1 MIDRN
6 FLLGLIASLVLL
18 LSYNFY
24 YEWRFGDYIKKQQE
38 QAALVGDKSKKNKLP
53 SKEKEAVAQKDPAVS
68 SEPQSPAPMVA
79 DKAVEPVS
87 GAKPLAPVAPV
98 GVTEAVPLAQNAS
111 QTTENT
117 IHIKTGV
124 TEVVLSNRGAIPVK
138 YLLEQYRSQSGHN
151 VDLRFDFEA
160 SQKKLASEG
169 KALSVVKVYPSLG
182 LKFPKES
189 FSDKVNQAL
198 FTTDAKGGEVVL
210 KAGDAPYSVTYE
222 YIDESGVRVWKKY
235 TFYPNSY
242 TFDFSALVKTDPKWG
257 AFEYS
262 LVWSGLGEDEDA
274 AMGAYSYSGPVLLL
288 NKARIAD
295 TPTAKEPRKKY
306 SGQIPWA
313 AHTNRYY
320 AAIAFPAEAVDH
332 TVSTQFITESKSAIE
347 WEFKA
352 RQDDKTETFKFFVG
366 PKQHVLLS
374 KYTDGAYSLID
385 YGWFDIIARPLFQ
398 LLSLFHDYVGNWG
411 WAIIMLTVLMKI
423 IFFPLSQ
430 KSFKSMQKLQKI
442 QPHMK
447 RIQEAY
453 KNDKEKLNQEMFR
466 LYKEHKVNPLG
477 GCLPMIIQ
485 IPIFFALYKVLLES
499 IELKGA
505 GWILWIKDL
514 AQHDPYYVTPIIMGV
529 TMVVQQMMTPKTGDE
544 LQRKMMMAMPVI
556 FTFMF
561 LTFPSGLVIY
571 WLVNNTLTIIQ
582 QWLIYREAGK
592 EAN

>member
-6 FLLGLIASLVLL
+6 FLFGLTASLALL

-24 YEWRFGDYIKKQQE
+24 YEWRFGDFIKKQE
-38 QAALVGDKSKKNKLP
+38 ERAALVGEKNRKTTPPIKDKETAPQASSTAP
-53 SKEKEAVAQKDPAVS
+53 SATAPTPVAIAPVS
-68 SEPQSPAPMVA
+68 EVATQVAPAP
-79 DKAVEPVS
+79 VETLE
-87 GAKPLAPVAPV
+87 AAPV
-98 GVTEAVPLAQNAS
+98 TQDTAQA
-111 QTTENT
+111 TENT
-117 IHIKTGV
+117 LRIKTGV
-124 TEVVLSNRGAIPVK
+124 TEVVLSNRGAIPVR
-138 YLLEQYRSQSGHN
+138 YLLEKYKSQN
-151 VDLRFDFEA
+151 RRNIDLRFNFETA
-160 SQKKLASEG
+160 QAKLASEG
-169 KALSVVKVYPSLG
+169 KTLSAIKVYPSLG

-189 FSDKVNQAL
+189 FSDKVNHAL
-198 FTTDAKGGEVVL
+198 FTTDAKSGDIVL
-210 KAGDAPYSVTYE
+210 KEGDAPYTVSYE
-222 YIDESGVRVWKKY
+222 FTDESGVKVWKRY
-235 TFYPNSY
+235 TFYPNAY
-242 TFDFSALVKTDPKWG
+242 TFDLSVLVKADPQWG
-257 AFEYS
+257 SFEYS
-262 LVWSGLGEDEDA
+262 VVWSGLGDDEDTS
-274 AMGAYSYSGPVLLL
+274 MGMYSYVGSALLL
-288 NKARIAD
+288 NKARIAE
-295 TPTAKEPRKKY
+295 TPTEDEPRKKY
-306 SGQIPWA
+306 KGEIPWA
-313 AHTNRYY
+313 AHVNRYY
-320 AAIAFPAEAVDH
+320 TAIAMPSDARER
-332 TVSTQFITESKSAIE
+332 TVSTQFINEANSAIE

-352 RQDDKTETFKFFVG
+352 RQDDKAETINFFVG
-366 PKQHVLLS
+366 PKEHVLLS
-374 KYTDGAYSLID
+374 KYTNGAYSLID
-385 YGWFDIIARPLFQ
+385 YGWFDIIAKPLYQ

-411 WAIIMLTVLMKI
+411 WAIIMLTILMKV

-430 KSFKSMQKLQKI
+430 KSFRSMQKLQKI

-447 RIQEAY
+447 RAQEAY

-477 GCLPMIIQ
+477 GCLPMIVQ

-514 AQHDPYYVTPIIMGV
+514 SQHDPYYVTPLIMGV
-529 TMVVQQMMTPKTGDE
+529 TMVLQQMMTPKTGDA

>member
-6 FLLGLIASLVLL
+6 FLLGLIASLALL

-24 YEWRFGDYIKKQQE
+24 YEWRFGDFVKKQQE
-38 QAALVGDKSKKNKLP
+38 QAALTGEKNKKNKP
-53 SKEKEAVAQKDPAVS
+53 PIKENEAVPQTSPAVS
-68 SEPQSPAPMVA
+68 PIAQAPAPA
-79 DKAVEPVS
+79 T
-87 GAKPLAPVAPV
+87 AKPGDLPAPDAKPQASPSQAESAAAVA
-98 GVTEAVPLAQNAS
+98 VTQNAS
-111 QTTENT
+111 QPTENT
-117 IHIKTGV
+117 VRIKTGV
-124 TEVVLSNRGAIPVK
+124 TEVVLSNRGAVPVRYILDK
-138 YLLEQYRSQSGHN
+138 YSSENRRN
-151 VDLRFDFEA
+151 VNLRFDFEA
-160 SQKKLASEG
+160 SQTKLSNEG
-169 KALSVVKVYPSLG
+169 KTLSTVKVYPSLG

-189 FSDKVNQAL
+189 FSDKVNHAL
-198 FTTDAKGGEVVL
+198 YTTDAKGGDVVL

-222 YIDESGVRVWKKY
+222 FIDESGVKVWKKY
-235 TFYPNSY
+235 TFYPNAY
-242 TFDFSALVKTDPKWG
+242 TFDFSVLVKADPKWG

-262 LVWSGLGEDEDA
+262 LVWSGLGDDEDKA
-274 AMGAYSYSGPVLLL
+274 QGAYSYKGPVLLV

-295 TPTAKEPRKKY
+295 VPTAKEPRKKY
-306 SGQIPWA
+306 LGQIPWA

-320 AAIAFPAEAVDH
+320 AAIAFPGEAVDH
-332 TVSTQFITESKSAIE
+332 AVSTQFIDESNTAIE

-352 RQDDKTETFKFFVG
+352 RQDDKAETFNFFVG

-411 WAIIMLTVLMKI
+411 WAIIMLTVLMKV

-453 KNDKEKLNQEMFR
+453 KDDKEKLNSEMFR

-514 AQHDPYYVTPIIMGV
+514 AQHDPYYVTPVIMGA
-529 TMVVQQMMTPKTGDE
+529 TMVVQQMMTPKTGDA

>member
-6 FLLGLIASLVLL
+6 FLLGLIASLALL

-24 YEWRFGDYIKKQQE
+24 YEWRYGDFVKKQQE
-38 QAALVGDKSKKNKLP
+38 QAALTGEKNKKNKP
-53 SKEKEAVAQKDPAVS
+53 PIKDNEAAGQTAAAVSPTAQIPTPVQAEKTEQATFEAKPHASSIPVESAEAVA
-68 SEPQSPAPMVA
+68 
-79 DKAVEPVS
+79 
-87 GAKPLAPVAPV
+87 
-98 GVTEAVPLAQNAS
+98 VPPNIS
-111 QTTENT
+111 QATENT
-117 IHIKTGV
+117 VRIKTGV
-124 TEVVLSNRGAIPVK
+124 TEVVLSNRGAVPVS
-138 YLLEQYRSQSGHN
+138 YLLEKYRSESGHN
-151 VDLRFDFEA
+151 VNLRFDFEA
-160 SQKKLASEG
+160 SQAKLANAG
-169 KALSVVKVYPSLG
+169 KPLSTVKAYPLLG

-189 FSDKVNQAL
+189 FSDKVNQAY
-198 FTTDAKGGEVVL
+198 FTTDAKGGDVFL
-210 KAGDAPYSVTYE
+210 KPGDAPYSVTYQFT
-222 YIDESGVRVWKKY
+222 DESGVKVLKKY
-235 TFYPNSY
+235 TFHPNAY
-242 TFDFSALVKTDPKWG
+242 TFDLSVLVKADPKWG

-262 LVWSGLGEDEDA
+262 LVWFGLGDAEDKA
-274 AMGAYSYSGPVLLL
+274 VGASSYMGPAILVDK
-288 NKARIAD
+288 NKIAD
-295 TPTAKEPRKKY
+295 PPTEKEPRKKY
-306 SGQIPWA
+306 VGEIPWA
-313 AHTNRYY
+313 AHVNRFY
-320 AAIAFPAEAVDH
+320 AAIIMPGVAGNQ
-332 TVSTQFITESKSAIE
+332 TVSTQFINESNTAIE
-347 WEFKA
+347 WALKA
-352 RQDDKTETFKFFVG
+352 RQDDKAETFNLFVG

-374 KYTDGAYSLID
+374 KYANGVYSLID
-385 YGWFDIIARPLFQ
+385 YGWFDIIAKPLFQ
-398 LLSLFHDYVGNWG
+398 VLSWFHDYVGNWG
-411 WAIIMLTVLMKI
+411 WAIIMLTMLMKL

-453 KNDKEKLNQEMFR
+453 KDDKEKLNSEMFR

-485 IPIFFALYKVLLES
+485 IPIFFALYKVLLDS

-514 AQHDPYYVTPIIMGV
+514 TQHDPYYVTPIIMGA
-529 TMVVQQMMTPKTGDE
+529 TMVIQQMMTPKTGDA
-544 LQRKMMMAMPVI
+544 LQRKMMMAMPVV

>member
-6 FLLGLIASLVLL
+6 FLLGLIASLALL

-24 YEWRFGDYIKKQQE
+24 YEWRFGDFVKKQQE
-38 QAALVGDKSKKNKLP
+38 QAALTGDKNKKNIPPVNTKG
-53 SKEKEAVAQKDPAVS
+53 AVPQTGSPISPTAQTPASATAGKVDQPPVN
-68 SEPQSPAPMVA
+68 PQSPTVPAESPGA
-79 DKAVEPVS
+79 TPATPNVS
-87 GAKPLAPVAPV
+87 QA
-98 GVTEAVPLAQNAS
+98 
-111 QTTENT
+111 TENT
-117 IHIKTGV
+117 IRIRTGV
-124 TEVVLSNRGAIPVK
+124 TDVVLTNRGAVPVRYILGK
-138 YLLEQYRSQSGHN
+138 YHSQNGSN
-151 VDLRFDFEA
+151 VDLRFNFEA
-160 SQKKLASEG
+160 SQAKLANAG
-169 KALSVVKVYPSLG
+169 KALSGVKVYPSLG

-189 FSDKVNQAL
+189 FSDKVNQA
-198 FTTDAKGGEVVL
+198 FYTTDAKGEDVVL
-210 KAGDAPYSVTYE
+210 KPGDAPYTVSYE
-222 YIDESGVRVWKKY
+222 FADDSGVKVLKKY
-235 TFYPNSY
+235 TFYPNAY
-242 TFDFSALVKTDPKWG
+242 TFDLSVLVKADPKWG

-262 LVWSGLGEDEDA
+262 VVWSGLGDDEDA
-274 AMGAYSYSGPVLLL
+274 AMGASSYLGPVLLQ
-288 NKARIAD
+288 NKARIAEP
-295 TPTAKEPRKKY
+295 PTEKEPRKKY
-306 SGQIPWA
+306 KGEIPWA
-313 AHTNRYY
+313 AHVNRYY
-320 AAIAFPAEAVDH
+320 TAIAMPAEAGEH
-332 TVSTQFITESKSAIE
+332 TVSTQFINEANSAIE

-352 RQDDKTETFKFFVG
+352 RQDDKAETLNFFVG
-366 PKQHVLLS
+366 PKQHALLS
-374 KYTDGAYSLID
+374 KYTNGAYSLID

-411 WAIIMLTVLMKI
+411 WAIIMLTMLMKV

-447 RIQEAY
+447 RLQDTY
-453 KNDKEKLNQEMFR
+453 KDDKEKLNTEMFR

-477 GCLPMIIQ
+477 GCLPMVIQ

-514 AQHDPYYVTPIIMGV
+514 AQHDPYYVTPVIMGV
-529 TMVVQQMMTPKTGDE
+529 TMVVQQMMTPKTGDA